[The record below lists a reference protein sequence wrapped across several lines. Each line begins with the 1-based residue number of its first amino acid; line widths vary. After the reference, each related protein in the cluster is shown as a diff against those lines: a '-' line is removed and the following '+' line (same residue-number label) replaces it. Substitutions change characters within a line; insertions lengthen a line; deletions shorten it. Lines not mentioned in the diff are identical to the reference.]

1 MKTTYKYIEFV
12 WVSGRWICRNRK
24 SRLVICETEYVDYDG
39 LGQWVTSYTDS
50 DAIFSHECHTDI
62 AHFLQQLNEEKK

>member
-1 MKTTYKYIEFV
+1 MKTQYKYIEFV
-12 WVSGRWICRNRK
+12 MVDDRWVCRNRK
-24 SRLVICETEYVDYDG
+24 SRRVLCEVER
-39 LGQWVTSYTDS
+39 LNQWRQYVTSLVDP